1 MAHGFVPIVDDEESE
16 DGEKEEAAAEI
27 EQEEWDGPRQPG
39 ISKEL
44 AMAFREFHQTKTRSK
59 QLKTLMKGE
68 RDRQR
73 ELIKTSMTALVKRIY
88 DNTEDDKKEV
98 G

>member
-1 MAHGFVPIVDDEESE
+1 MAYGFVPIVDDEESE
-16 DGEKEEAAAEI
+16 DGEKEAAAAETQ
-27 EQEEWDGPRQPG
+27 QEDGPRQPG

-44 AMAFREFHQTKTRSK
+44 AMAFREFHQTKIRPK